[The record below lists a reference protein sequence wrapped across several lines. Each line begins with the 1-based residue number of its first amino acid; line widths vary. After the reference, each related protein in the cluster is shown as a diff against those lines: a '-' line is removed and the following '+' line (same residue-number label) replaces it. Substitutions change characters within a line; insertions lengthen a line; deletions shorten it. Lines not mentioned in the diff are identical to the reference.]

1 MFPTP
6 PANLPPDPV
15 EEVPPPAP
23 QPSHMKVLSA
33 AALATMLAAMSM
45 LGPFSID
52 AYLPAFPNIQA
63 TLHAS
68 ALEVQQ
74 SLTFYLL
81 AFAGMVLWHGA
92 LSDAFG
98 RRNVILVSLVMFA
111 IGTLGCAAAHTVHYL
126 WVFRIMQ
133 GVSAGAGV
141 GVGRAIIRDLYEDA
155 AAARLL
161 SMVTMIF
168 SIAPAIAPI
177 LGGWIVTLFDWRAIF
192 LSLLVYSIVL
202 FLYCY
207 RRLPETLPKEK
218 RQPFNPRYLAR
229 NYGEILRSPLFHMK
243 SGVVALNFSGLF
255 LYISGAPVFLPQHL
269 GLGPDQFGWLFI
281 PSVGGIFLGALVAN
295 RIAGKITFSRQ
306 IGIGFC
312 FLIAAS
318 LFNLLYHLWL
328 PPSLPWSVAPMLV
341 YTFGMSLVAPGA
353 TLLAL
358 DLFPHIRG
366 TVASVQSFTVTMLG
380 ALVAGVIS
388 PFLTHSVLWLAA
400 GQMAFSASALVLW
413 LTSRL
418 YRSMLLRHPGR

>member
-6 PANLPPDPV
+6 PADLPPDPV
-15 EEVPPPAP
+15 AEIPPPP
-23 QPSHMKVLSA
+23 PSHMKELSA
-33 AALATMLAAMSM
+33 AALAIMLAALSM

-63 TLHAS
+63 SLHATP
-68 ALEVQQ
+68 LEVQQ
-74 SLTFYLL
+74 SLTFYML

-98 RRNVILVSLVMFA
+98 RRNVILVSLVTFA

-126 WVFRIMQ
+126 WVFRILQ

-141 GVGRAIIRDLYEDA
+141 VVGRAIIRDLYEDA

-161 SMVTMIF
+161 SLVTMIF
-168 SIAPAIAPI
+168 SIAPAVAPI

-192 LSLLVYSIVL
+192 LSLLAYSVLL

-207 RRLPETLPKEK
+207 RRLPETLPPHK
-218 RQPFNPRYLAR
+218 RQPFNPRHLAR
-229 NYGEILRSPLFHMK
+229 NYGEIFRSPLFHLK
-243 SGVVALNFSGLF
+243 SGVIALNFAGLF
-255 LYISGAPVFLPQHL
+255 LYITAAPVFLPQQL
-269 GLGPDQFGWLFI
+269 GLGASQFGWLFI
-281 PSVGGIFLGALVAN
+281 PSVGGIFLGALAAN
-295 RIAGKITFSRQ
+295 RIAGKMTFSRQ

-312 FLIAAS
+312 FLLAAS
-318 LFNLLYHLWL
+318 TFNLVYHVFL
-328 PPSLPWSVAPMLV
+328 PPSLPWSVAPLLF

-366 TVASVQSFTVTMLG
+366 TVASCQSFAVTLLG

-388 PFLTHSVLWLAA
+388 PFLAHSGLWLAA
-400 GQMAFSASALVLW
+400 GQMAFSTSALVLW
-413 LTSRL
+413 LTSRY
-418 YRSMLLRHPGR
+418 YRSMLLRHPDR